1 MLVGAITLAEWAGE
15 MPLFCALAGG
25 QNKMQVAATPK
36 QASFLAICQEHG
48 PGRSSI
54 ESLVIFS
61 HSIGSAPQVRAKK
74 SSQEVPPGASSAL
87 LPATHKP
94 SSVLAM
100 ILQAGMDDRNPPA
113 AQSAP
118 FFWPFSKSSGNLA
131 ALLNPAQGSSLEN
144 VVTSAAAAAAAAA
157 ANAAVAAVF
166 SAAGMPN
173 PVSQEAQQRGG
184 GGAII
189 RPEPS
194 LAAPKNSSG
203 MEEMRQST
211 TQSLLDTLQAALNS
225 QKEEGTAGVEKD
237 GNLELQPN
245 LGLSLDLTRS
255 QSSTQNAFLAAFQ
268 AANGAAKRA
277 PDGPSSHNARSE
289 GSDALLTKL
298 QLALKA
304 SSKRDEGGAGPVHA
318 ERDLMSA
325 LEGGPRGKSA
335 EGGKKNDQVQ
345 HDRRAVLWEEAC
357 EEEERGVGVAAID
370 ANGRSLGKSGSGFGK
385 SGSGYSSKGGGS
397 GVIWPDQDGQVA
409 DPIELSKRSASIAW
423 PEDSARKK
431 GGEPWLARL
440 SSGDPEGKLDAVQNG
455 DGPPKAKG
463 TYTEQ
468 HRAEQALRTLAQMA
482 GGRDGGPASLGP
494 SPASFSLSLGD
505 IQQQFA
511 SPSGGKS
518 NTALAPL
525 TLATASLRR
534 LLGLGPLQSPDAG
547 KSSDVH
553 FDRNGG
559 HADGRPE
566 DDVKSPFELN
576 PLLRAGGSGPASVG
590 GGSAA
595 GTPTVV
601 GFKRERLESI
611 ERYKE
616 KRRRR
621 QLNVTESK
629 QSDRSDEEDGGG
641 GDEPKKGGRD
651 EPARSPTPPR
661 MRGPMPSPSP
671 KGEERSATPPPSREG
686 SPGVTVAQPAG
697 GRRRRLAQLPLDEA
711 KAKNVM
717 AHRASAARSNAK
729 KKAALERVQRLE
741 AMLGPVRA
749 ALIGAC
755 ERDDELKQL
764 LLKRAGSKV
773 DALSKFVDGEQSLD
787 DLLQATSIS
796 SKK

>member
-1 MLVGAITLAEWAGE
+1 
-15 MPLFCALAGG
+15 
-25 QNKMQVAATPK
+25 
-36 QASFLAICQEHG
+36 
-48 PGRSSI
+48 
-54 ESLVIFS
+54 
-61 HSIGSAPQVRAKK
+61 
-74 SSQEVPPGASSAL
+74 
-87 LPATHKP
+87 
-94 SSVLAM
+94 M
-100 ILQAGMDDRNPPA
+100 ILQAVMDERNPPA
-113 AQSAP
+113 PQSAP

-166 SAAGMPN
+166 SAAGMTN
-173 PVSQEAQQRGG
+173 PVSQEALQRGG
-184 GGAII
+184 GGAVI

-194 LAAPKNSSG
+194 LAAPKNPSG

-245 LGLSLDLTRS
+245 LGLSLDLARS

-268 AANGAAKRA
+268 AANGGAKRA
-277 PDGPSSHNARSE
+277 PDGPSRSE

-304 SSKRDEGGAGPVHA
+304 SSKRDEGGAGPIH

-325 LEGGPRGKSA
+325 LEGPPRGKA
-335 EGGKKNDQVQ
+335 VDGGKKNDQVQ
-345 HDRRAVLWEEAC
+345 HSRRAALWEEAC

-370 ANGRSLGKSGSGFGK
+370 ANGRGLGRSESGFGK

-423 PEDSARKK
+423 PEDTARNK
-431 GGEPWLARL
+431 GAESWLARP
-440 SSGDPEGKLDAVQNG
+440 SGDLEGKLDSVQNG
-455 DGPPKAKG
+455 DGPPRAKG
-463 TYTEQ
+463 RYDAEQ
-468 HRAEQALRTLAQMA
+468 NRAEQALRTLAQMA
-482 GGRDGGPASLGP
+482 RGRDEGGAPLGP

-505 IQQQFA
+505 IQQQLA
-511 SPSGGKS
+511 SPPGGRS

-547 KSSDVH
+547 RGGDAH
-553 FDRNGG
+553 LDRNGG
-559 HADGRPE
+559 HADCRLE

-576 PLLRAGGSGPASVG
+576 PLLRAGGSVG

-621 QLNVTESK
+621 HLNVTESK

-641 GDEPKKGGRD
+641 GDEPKKGGGD

-671 KGEERSATPPPSREG
+671 KAEERSTTPPPSREG

-729 KKAALERVQRLE
+729 KKVRCLWMMWAVWNNALWFPHVKLE
-741 AMLGPVRA
+741 GCDQLRRCAVCRKTVRGICA
-749 ALIGAC
+749 SGGGHTVPLPPYYRRGSCIG
-755 ERDDELKQL
+755 
-764 LLKRAGSKV
+764 
-773 DALSKFVDGEQSLD
+773 
-787 DLLQATSIS
+787 
-796 SKK
+796 